1 MHADVKCTQSLAVLL
16 PCITAAVPDLL
27 QFTNTCRL
35 HCSARN
41 LLYGNFSDACVHRP
55 MDMLKWPSQLM
66 PISATSCQSSSSGKF
81 LSAHQLQS
89 NVKRL
94 TWKAGKSLSGKSAL
108 SFYIP
113 ERDPALSYKS
123 SGCSQEDRAVAMDI
137 ETFRLDWHDCS
148 HPTSTPLALD

>member
-1 MHADVKCTQSLAVLL
+1 MAKPANADLS
-16 PCITAAVPDLL
+16 
-27 QFTNTCRL
+27 
-35 HCSARN
+35 N
-41 LLYGNFSDACVHRP
+41 LLSE
-55 MDMLKWPSQLM
+55 LKFRE
-66 PISATSCQSSSSGKF
+66 ISELC

-108 SFYIP
+108 SLYTP

-123 SGCSQEDRAVAMDI
+123 SGCSQADRAVAMDI
-137 ETFRLDWHDCS
+137 KTFRLDWHDCS